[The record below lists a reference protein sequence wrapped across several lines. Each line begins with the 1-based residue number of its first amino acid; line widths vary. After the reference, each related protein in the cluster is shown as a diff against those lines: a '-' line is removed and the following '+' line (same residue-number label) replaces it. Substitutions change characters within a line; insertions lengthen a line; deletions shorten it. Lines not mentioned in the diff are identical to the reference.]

1 MRIPPPV
8 PPSDDDDRPP
18 RETPRPS
25 PWYTTARTPPPM
37 ATPTGDSLREAALR
51 YLARHAATEASLRQV
66 LTRRVDR
73 WTRAQP
79 DPDAAADAT
88 AAAREAIEA
97 VIARLVELGAVNDEV
112 FASTRGLGLLR
123 SGVSRRGVAARM
135 AAKGIGVSDAMAAL
149 PEDADSELAAALV
162 LARKRRIGPFSA
174 EETDDPDRR
183 RRAFGVL
190 ARAGFPSE
198 IARQALAMTR
208 EEAEA
213 RIFAL
218 RQ

>member
-1 MRIPPPV
+1 MP
-8 PPSDDDDRPP
+8 
-18 RETPRPS
+18 
-25 PWYTTARTPPPM
+25 A
-37 ATPTGDSLREAALR
+37 PTVDSLREAALR

-73 WTRAQP
+73 WARALP
-79 DPDAAADAT
+79 DPDTAAEAI
-88 AAAREAIEA
+88 AAARQAIGT
-97 VIARLVELGAVNDEV
+97 VTARLVELGAVNDAT

-135 AAKGIGVSDAMAAL
+135 AAKGIDPSAAMAAL
-149 PEDADSELAAALV
+149 PEDADNELAAALV
-162 LARKRRIGPFSA
+162 LTRKRRIGPFSA
-174 EETDDPDRR
+174 AETDDPEAR
-183 RRAFGVL
+183 RRAFGIL
-190 ARAGFPSE
+190 ARAGFPSD
-198 IARQALAMTR
+198 IARQALATER

>member
-1 MRIPPPV
+1 MRIPPPA
-8 PPSDDDDRPP
+8 PPSGDDDPRARRP
-18 RETPRPS
+18 REAP
-25 PWYTTARTPPPM
+25 A
-37 ATPTGDSLREAALR
+37 PTLDSLREAALR
-51 YLARHAATEASLRQV
+51 YLARHAATETSLRQV

-73 WTRAQP
+73 WARAQP
-79 DPDAAADAT
+79 DPEAAADT
-88 AAAREAIEA
+88 LPAARQAIEA
-97 VIARLVELGAVNDEV
+97 VIARLVELGAVNDAA

-135 AAKGIGVSDAMAAL
+135 AVKGIDPAEAIAAL

-174 EETDDPDRR
+174 NETDDPDAR
-183 RRAFGVL
+183 RRAFGIL
-190 ARAGFPSE
+190 ARAGFPSD
-198 IARQALAMTR
+198 IARQALAMER

>member
-1 MRIPPPV
+1 M
-8 PPSDDDDRPP
+8 
-18 RETPRPS
+18 
-25 PWYTTARTPPPM
+25 
-37 ATPTGDSLREAALR
+37 R
-51 YLARHAATEASLRQV
+51 YLARHAATETSLRQI

-73 WTRAQP
+73 WVRAQP
-79 DPDAAADAT
+79 DAEAAADT
-88 AAAREAIEA
+88 LPAARQAIEA
-97 VIARLVELGAVNDEV
+97 VIARLVELGAVNDAA

-135 AAKGIGVSDAMAAL
+135 AAKGIDPAEAVAAL

-162 LARKRRIGPFSA
+162 LARKRRLGPFSA
-174 EETDDPDRR
+174 NEADDPDAR
-183 RRAFGVL
+183 RRAFGIL
-190 ARAGFPSE
+190 ARAGFPSD
-198 IARQALAMTR
+198 IARQALAMER